1 MSVPPHVPWLVHS
14 GQFTTANGA
23 TVDIWEFNHTIE
35 PDILSGWAKH
45 FREHY
50 CLDHQLDDGVAATG
64 MSRADFLTTLKF
76 PNGTRPPGPSTRA
89 GDFAEILAADFVQY
103 VMGYWCPRLRY
114 LDRFNPDDSTKGC
127 DVVAFLFEGD
137 DHDPDDELFIL
148 EIKGALTGK
157 PVNRLQD
164 AINDSMKDKVREA
177 TTLNAM
183 RQRLIDGGRR
193 EDANR
198 VGRFQNETDRPFVRK
213 NGAIA
218 VLDNGA
224 FDTTVLGLSDTTNH
238 PNAKNLDLLV
248 IKGDAMMALVH
259 AIYDRAANEA

>member
-1 MSVPPHVPWLVHS
+1 MPVPPHIPWLSHS
-14 GQFTTANGA
+14 GDFATISNA
-23 TVDIWEFNHTIE
+23 TVNIWEFNHSAN
-35 PDILSGWAKH
+35 PGILSGWAKH

-50 CLDHQLDDGVAATG
+50 CLDHQLADGIVATG
-64 MSRADFLTTLKF
+64 MSKGDYLRDLKF
-76 PNGTRPPGPSTRA
+76 PNRTRPPGPSTRA
-89 GDFAEILAADFVQY
+89 GDFAEILAADFVEY
-103 VMGYWCPRLRY
+103 VLGYWCPRLRY

-148 EIKGALTGK
+148 EIKGALTGR

-164 AINDSMKDKVREA
+164 AINDSMKDKLREA

-183 RQRLIDGGRR
+183 RQRLINNGHRN
-193 EDANR
+193 DANR
-198 VGRFQNETDRPFVRK
+198 VARFQNETDRPFVRK

-224 FDTTVLGLSDTTNH
+224 FDRTVLQVSETKDH
-238 PNAKNLDLLV
+238 PNAANLDLLV

-259 AIYDRAANEA
+259 AVYERAANEA